1 MSTGAALATRQPSNP
16 VHRLGRAGSVWAW
29 RDWAY
34 AGEDGTFGNRFDD
47 AAGTFRVHY
56 ASSQRLGAFLETLA
70 RFRPDPH
77 VLAATIT
84 EGDQDAGYPT
94 ITAGLV
100 SERWLAERA
109 ISEAT
114 LSGTFVD
121 IGHSATLAHLR
132 TIMAARLLH
141 FGLSDLDA
149 ATVRLHV
156 GGRSHRRSRPT
167 SMSWPTRT
175 VASASTGSPT
185 AHVSATTS
193 RTGRSGN
200 PPTRSPQEPSTRSAP
215 MTQTSPRL
223 SACSDSS

>member
-1 MSTGAALATRQPSNP
+1 MSPGAALATRQPSDP

-84 EGDQDAGYPT
+84 EGDRDADYPT

-100 SERWLAERA
+100 SEWGLAMA
-109 ISEAT
+109 EA
-114 LSGTFVD
+114 
-121 IGHSATLAHLR
+121 
-132 TIMAARLLH
+132 
-141 FGLSDLDA
+141 
-149 ATVRLHV
+149 
-156 GGRSHRRSRPT
+156 
-167 SMSWPTRT
+167 
-175 VASASTGSPT
+175 
-185 AHVSATTS
+185 
-193 RTGRSGN
+193 
-200 PPTRSPQEPSTRSAP
+200 
-215 MTQTSPRL
+215 
-223 SACSDSS
+223 